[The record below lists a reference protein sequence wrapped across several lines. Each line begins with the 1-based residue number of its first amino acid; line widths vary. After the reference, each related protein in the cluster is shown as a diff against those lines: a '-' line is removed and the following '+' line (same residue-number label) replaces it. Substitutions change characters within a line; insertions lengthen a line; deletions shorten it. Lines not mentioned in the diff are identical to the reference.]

1 MEAMLAGKPRS
12 VAIGALRALVVPLRE
27 HWGDPAGFREAGLDV
42 LAREGGGSLY
52 DEKQSPAHLEQIYYQ
67 VQRAR
72 ATYFRSIEN
81 AAQLEHLFKEL
92 DLGAAKA
99 ASPLQQGVLWLAS
112 RLQQQAIA
120 ALQEPKV
127 KEQIARVLEAVPEQR
142 GQLVRALGT
151 AEELTLDRVEEA
163 LAALAQ
169 RVLAGTPG
177 AFELIALAGHLLE
190 QVRQAARRPRKIDLA
205 QDEAPRNDA
214 YTALLATL
222 LEPVRHAELNEA
234 RQRYARMSEEEKNRR
249 FNEFRRALL
258 RIIGEVAP
266 FAPEGFEPFCAAI
279 ETHLHPYPEPLQF
292 IRTYARP
299 IWNNGAQ
306 SNIFTNS
313 TTPQSVQHTYEQ
325 MAKARQGNPVVLEIA
340 KAFALRNF
348 RQSEVSG
355 KSAALREVNL
365 KAEFG
370 WPTTMDELKSAL
382 R

>member
-1 MEAMLAGKPRS
+1 
-12 VAIGALRALVVPLRE
+12 
-27 HWGDPAGFREAGLDV
+27 
-42 LAREGGGSLY
+42 
-52 DEKQSPAHLEQIYYQ
+52 QIYYQ

-313 TTPQSVQHTYEQ
+313 TTPQSVQHTYDQ